1 MIGWVTFITL
11 QPKAI
16 GRTRKK
22 LDIILP
28 KDLQP
33 KDSSISQSRNKWQ
46 QLPQGIIQHV
56 PELIVLKV
64 DLGKLKAEIKTEQAP
79 NGDWYPHL
87 YGILNLD
94 AVENV
99 ISLQAEP
106 DGTFR
111 FEGN

>member
-1 MIGWVTFITL
+1 MGYIYHITTKSDWADAQKIGYYSPEGFASEGFIHFSKQEQVAAT
-11 QPKAI
+11 AA
-16 GRTRKK
+16 RYYST
-22 LDIILP
+22 
-28 KDLQP
+28 
-33 KDSSISQSRNKWQ
+33 
-46 QLPQGIIQHV
+46 V

-64 DLGKLKAEIKTEQAP
+64 DMGKLKAEIKTEQAP

-87 YGILNLD
+87 YGILNMD

-99 ISLQAEP
+99 ISLQAEQ

>member
-1 MIGWVTFITL
+1 MGYIYHITTKSDWSDAQKTGSYTPKGYASEGFIHFSKQEQVAAT
-11 QPKAI
+11 AARYYSNI
-16 GRTRKK
+16 
-22 LDIILP
+22 
-28 KDLQP
+28 
-33 KDSSISQSRNKWQ
+33 
-46 QLPQGIIQHV
+46 

-64 DLGKLKAEIKTEQAP
+64 EMGKLKAEIKTEQAP

-106 DGTFR
+106 DGTYR